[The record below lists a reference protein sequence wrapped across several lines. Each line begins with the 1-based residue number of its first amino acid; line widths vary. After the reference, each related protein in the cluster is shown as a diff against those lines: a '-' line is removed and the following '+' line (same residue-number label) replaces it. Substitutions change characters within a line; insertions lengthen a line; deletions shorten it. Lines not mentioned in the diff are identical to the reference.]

1 DDRDFSGYRSA
12 GGFYLNLSL
21 KLNAL
26 FGGFGF
32 QHPVPPQQM
41 ESESL
46 VQNTRQSEPK
56 TSQGQLIKILRQS
69 LARQ

>member
-41 ESESL
+41 ESEVQQTAAPLPQSDTSL
-46 VQNTRQSEPK
+46 GVK
-56 TSQGQLIKILRQS
+56 
-69 LARQ
+69 